1 MKADQLI
8 KVFTEKFGNEYT
20 VFSAPGRINIIGEH
34 TDYNNGF
41 VLPGAI
47 DKTIDLVIRM
57 HPEDDIIHAVACDLN
72 EEENFRKDT
81 SETKYHWTRYILG
94 VVAELTKLG
103 CHIPGF
109 DCVFGGDVPIG
120 SGMSSSAALESAVGF
135 ALNELLA
142 LKLSRFQLAKAGQ
155 MAEHN
160 YVGVRCGI
168 MDQFA
173 SLFGEE
179 GKLIKLDCRTLD
191 YEMIPFDPDK
201 YSIVL
206 LDTKVSHSLASSE
219 YNKRRA
225 SCEAGVKIIANAY
238 QQVESLRDVS
248 LPMLDEFKNAMV
260 KETYDRCSYVVSET
274 DRLHKACDALKVNDL
289 IALGNLMFET
299 HHGLQHL
306 YEVSCIELDTL
317 VQFAKE
323 YPGAI
328 GSRMMGGGFGG
339 CTITL
344 VETDREQDFIHQSS
358 GSFKA
363 RFGYEPA
370 MHEVKIAGG
379 AHVNQNYGFQFFTAG
394 KQ

>member
-8 KVFTEKFGNEYT
+8 KVFAEKFGNEYAIC
-20 VFSAPGRINIIGEH
+20 SAPGRINIIGEH

-47 DKTIDLVIRM
+47 DKTIDLVI
-57 HPEDDIIHAVACDLN
+57 HIPPENDIINAVAYDLN
-72 EEENFRKDT
+72 EEESFHKDT
-81 SETKYHWTRYILG
+81 TETKYHWTRYILG

-109 DCVFGGDVPIG
+109 DCVFGGNVPIG

-179 GKLIKLDCRTLD
+179 GKLIKLDCRTLE

-225 SCEAGVKIIANAY
+225 SCEAGVKIIEKAY

-248 LPMLDEFKNAMV
+248 LSMLGEFKNAMD
-260 KETYDRCSYVVSET
+260 KETYDRCRYVVSET
-274 DRLHKACDALKVNDL
+274 DRLQKACDALKVNDL
-289 IALGNLMFET
+289 IALGKYMFET
-299 HHGLQHL
+299 HYGLQHL
-306 YEVSCIELDTL
+306 YKVSCEELDAL
-317 VQFAKE
+317 VEFAKE
-323 YPGAI
+323 YPGVI

-344 VETDREQDFIHQSS
+344 VETDKEHDFIEQSS
-358 GSFKA
+358 KGFKTQ
-363 RFGYEPA
+363 FGYNPVV
-370 MHEVKIAGG
+370 HEVKISAG
-379 AHVNQNYGFQFFTAG
+379 AHISKN
-394 KQ
+394 